1 MKTEIQKIK
10 DMNVFGRNSKYY
22 KYYTQLKNLAPD
34 ECLVF
39 KFESDDELNKVRRVI
54 ELTFKKIIKT
64 EFGDQFII
72 KFRKLHEEIGFI
84 IIKQEREDY
93 HWNFK
98 KGKLSPEEENELKRL
113 IPNLVK

>member
-1 MKTEIQKIK
+1 
-10 DMNVFGRNSKYY
+10 MNLFGRNSKYY
-22 KYYTQLKNLAPD
+22 KYYTQLKKLAPD

-54 ELTFKKIIKT
+54 ELTFKNIIKA
-64 EFGDQFII
+64 EFGDKFII

-84 IIKQEREDY
+84 IIKQERENY

-98 KGKLSPEEENELKRL
+98 KDKLSPKEELQLQKIFEKKKFKSLNG
-113 IPNLVK
+113 

>member
-1 MKTEIQKIK
+1 MKSEIKKIR

-22 KYYTQLKNLAPD
+22 KYYTQLKKLAPD

-39 KFESDDELNKVRRVI
+39 KFESDDELNKVRRPI
-54 ELTFKKIIKT
+54 ELTLKNICKA

-72 KFRKLHEEIGFI
+72 KFRKLHDEIGFM
-84 IIKQEREDY
+84 IIKQEREDL

-98 KGKLSPEEENELKRL
+98 KHKLSPEEENKFKRL
-113 IPNLVK
+113 NG